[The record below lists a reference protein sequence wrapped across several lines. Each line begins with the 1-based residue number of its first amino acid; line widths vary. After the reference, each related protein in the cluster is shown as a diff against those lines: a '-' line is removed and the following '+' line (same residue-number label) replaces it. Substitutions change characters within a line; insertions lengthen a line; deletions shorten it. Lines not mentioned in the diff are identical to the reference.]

1 MNYNQATL
9 HAATGKILML
19 PGWHGY
25 FYWNYGTKELNF
37 RDGDYH
43 LDSSINYIF
52 AKVKEAVSEET
63 LMLFLL
69 LATTFLK
76 NTLHIAPIH

>member
-9 HAATGKILML
+9 YAATGKILML

-43 LDSSINYIF
+43 LDSKQLEDKNVRDRNDWYYI
-52 AKVKEAVSEET
+52 
-63 LMLFLL
+63 
-69 LATTFLK
+69 
-76 NTLHIAPIH
+76 I

>member
-19 PGWHGY
+19 PDWHGY

-43 LDSSINYIF
+43 LDGKQLQDMNIRDRNDWYYI
-52 AKVKEAVSEET
+52 T
-63 LMLFLL
+63 
-69 LATTFLK
+69 
-76 NTLHIAPIH
+76 

>member
-9 HAATGKILML
+9 YAVTGKVLLL

-43 LDSSINYIF
+43 LDSAQLRDKNVQDRDDWYYI
-52 AKVKEAVSEET
+52 T
-63 LMLFLL
+63 
-69 LATTFLK
+69 
-76 NTLHIAPIH
+76 

>member
-1 MNYNQATL
+1 MNYNQTTL
-9 HAATGKILML
+9 YAATGKILML

-43 LDSSINYIF
+43 LDSS
-52 AKVKEAVSEET
+52 
-63 LMLFLL
+63 
-69 LATTFLK
+69 
-76 NTLHIAPIH
+76 H

>member
-43 LDSSINYIF
+43 WI
-52 AKVKEAVSEET
+52 VS
-63 LMLFLL
+63 
-69 LATTFLK
+69 
-76 NTLHIAPIH
+76 N

>member
-9 HAATGKILML
+9 YAATGKILML

-37 RDGDYH
+37 RDYH
-43 LDSSINYIF
+43 LDSKQLEDKNVRDRNDWYYI
-52 AKVKEAVSEET
+52 T
-63 LMLFLL
+63 
-69 LATTFLK
+69 
-76 NTLHIAPIH
+76 